1 MSHPNGK
8 LSRMSPTAIFSC
20 ILLRKNMRKKP
31 PDKYYPPLRYYLAL
45 VIVCTVLMYCKQVKA
60 VGNREGSKGAIRHP
74 PPLLGFFRNKSKPSQ
89 SKRLKNYICPL
100 RFLGLPTALQ
110 VVSCIN
116 NRLKTTARL
125 TNLRGPPLRCNM
137 YHLKIDFYLQIS
149 SIKEKPRNK
158 NTLSRVQRFRY
169 RLL

>member
-20 ILLRKNMRKKP
+20 ILLWKNMRKKP

-45 VIVCTVLMYCKQVKA
+45 VIVCTVLMYCKQIKT
-60 VGNREGSKGAIRHP
+60 VGNREGSKGDHSP
-74 PPLLGFFRNKSKPSQ
+74 PPPPDFEGIKQNYLSQ
-89 SKRLKNYICPL
+89 NALKDYICPL
-100 RFLGLPTALQ
+100 RFSDLPTALQ

-125 TNLRGPPLRCNM
+125 TNLRGPPLRC
-137 YHLKIDFYLQIS
+137 II
-149 SIKEKPRNK
+149 
-158 NTLSRVQRFRY
+158 
-169 RLL
+169 